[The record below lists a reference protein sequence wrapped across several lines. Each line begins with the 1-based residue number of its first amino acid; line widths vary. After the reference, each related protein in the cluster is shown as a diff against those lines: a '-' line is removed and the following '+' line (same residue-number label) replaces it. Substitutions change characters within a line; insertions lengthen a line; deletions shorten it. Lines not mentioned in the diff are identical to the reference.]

1 MFREK
6 LIIITILNK
15 VCWNFIF
22 ALQISF
28 FLMLAISLTFFFFN
42 FAVLLLLKGNFQN
55 RKKNLE
61 KSKLT
66 EEESR
71 CYFQLSCLKFFS
83 LLILMLNKKYVGILA
98 QKWAKRRKKKKTVE
112 FKVALFNYQLFYCG
126 LYFFFALFQFC
137 TIQFKKKK
145 RKSFS
150 KKTNLPSFTF
160 LLLLGYRKYI
170 KS

>member
-98 QKWAKRRKKKKTVE
+98 QKWAKRRKKKKNCRIQSCIVQLS
-112 FKVALFNYQLFYCG
+112 AILLWSILF
-126 LYFFFALFQFC
+126 FC
-137 TIQFKKKK
+137 TLSVLYYSI
-145 RKSFS
+145 
-150 KKTNLPSFTF
+150 
-160 LLLLGYRKYI
+160 
-170 KS
+170 